1 MLLHVEWSSWRRQP
15 EEGKERGKRR
25 QGEREDG
32 EEEGEEDQATA
43 PWQAESQPAL
53 GPLPLFG
60 VQRALLPLSLL
71 RNFSALRSRTA
82 IPALGCLR

>member
-32 EEEGEEDQATA
+32 EEEGEEMEDERVALIHGARFQAR
-43 PWQAESQPAL
+43 E
-53 GPLPLFG
+53 
-60 VQRALLPLSLL
+60 
-71 RNFSALRSRTA
+71 N
-82 IPALGCLR
+82 I